1 MYNYRRIIG
10 VILLVAAL
18 ATLTGWLI
26 FRNAT
31 PPSEKKLMGLVGN
44 FMMCLPENITAAQR
58 EEIRGIMDRFYKRA
72 MSGKVHPQ
80 DIMEIQNDLEEYV
93 RKGEI
98 PKSELSEF
106 VSKVGKATRR
116 LDPDHQPPEN

>member
-1 MYNYRRIIG
+1 MYNPRRIVG

-18 ATLTGWLI
+18 ATLAGLLI
-26 FRNAT
+26 FRNAA
-31 PPSEKKLMGLVGN
+31 PPSERKLAGLVGN
-44 FMMCLPENITAAQR
+44 FMKCLPEDITAAQR

-72 MSGKVHPQ
+72 MSGEVHPE
-80 DIMEIQNDLEEYV
+80 DIVEIQNDLEEYV

-98 PKSELSEF
+98 PKSELFEF

-116 LDPDHQPPEN
+116 LDPDHQPPEG